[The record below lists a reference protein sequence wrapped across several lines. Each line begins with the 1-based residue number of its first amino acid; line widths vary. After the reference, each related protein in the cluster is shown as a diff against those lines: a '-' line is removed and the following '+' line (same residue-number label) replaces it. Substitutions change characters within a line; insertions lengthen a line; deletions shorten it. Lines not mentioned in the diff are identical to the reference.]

1 MVDKNDS
8 RRSFIKGAAAG
19 LVGVLLALRGA
30 EPTQAASGELPV
42 QQIRI
47 SLREVDPRLSE
58 SDQAR
63 YEFLENLEEPT
74 DEEVEERQALIQEMM
89 RLGQLGITRQFESL
103 VEVFNRARVRPGNA
117 VVVSYPI
124 LQNGVPVWADAIVVR
139 LRTGVKPMLEFYTQR
154 YEEQRNHYEEQYGAY
169 PG

>member
-1 MVDKNDS
+1 MRAKNT

-19 LVGVLLALRGA
+19 LVGALLALRGA

-63 YEFLENLEEPT
+63 YEFLESLEEPT
-74 DEEVEERQALIQEMM
+74 DEEVEERQALIQEIM
-89 RLGQLGITRQFESL
+89 RLGQLGIIRQSESL
-103 VEVFNRARVRPGNA
+103 VEVFSRARVRPGNA

-124 LQNGVPVWADAIVVR
+124 LQNGFTVWGDALVVR
-139 LRTGVKPMLEFYTQR
+139 LRTGIKPMLEFHTRRFEEQRYT
-154 YEEQRNHYEEQYGAY
+154 YEEQFGVY